1 MLYRNVDAGK
11 MSCTNQNNK
20 LCYVTL
26 MWKVHFES
34 LLNSVNMQHVKECV
48 QNAGNCYNDNN
59 IHISLCLVHNATDRL
74 KSGKSC
80 GNDGV
85 SAKHFKLADRRIN
98 ILMSIFYNS
107 VITHGHLPD
116 DFM

>member
-1 MLYRNVDAGK
+1 
-11 MSCTNQNNK
+11 
-20 LCYVTL
+20 
-26 MWKVHFES
+26 
-34 LLNSVNMQHVKECV
+34 MQHVKACV

-85 SAKHFKLADRRIN
+85 SAKHFKLADIGS
-98 ILMSIFYNS
+98 SIY
-107 VITHGHLPD
+107 
-116 DFM
+116 